1 MSEKA
6 RTGLLA
12 TRSSHP
18 TIRKREAD
26 ESNNEING

>member
-6 RTGLLA
+6 ITGLLV
-12 TRSSHP
+12 TRYSHP

-26 ESNNEING
+26 ESDYEING